1 MPRSAR
7 IDAPGALH
15 HIICRGIERRKIFLD
30 DSDRNEFIDRLS
42 TIVNETSTPVY
53 AWALI
58 PNHFHLL
65 LRTGKVPI
73 SIVMRRLLTGYAL
86 FFNGR
91 HRRSGRLFQNR
102 YKSILCQEQTYLLEL
117 VRYIHLNPLRA
128 GIIQDLK
135 ALDKYSYS
143 GHSHLMGKKPNQ
155 WQDANKVLGL
165 FGTRKGAAKTKYRK
179 FIEAGALDGRR
190 PEFTGGGLIR
200 SSGGWGVLKTMR
212 KMKQHLK
219 GDERILGDSDF
230 VESVL
235 RQAQED
241 FEHHYRLIASGYTL
255 DTIIDRVADIFEL
268 TPKLIISSS
277 KEPTRVRARSVAA
290 YWAVNH
296 LQMQGTEVGRSLSLT
311 QSAVSRAVRRG
322 EQIADEMGITLLDKT
337 NA

>member
-1 MPRSAR
+1 MPRSSR

-58 PNHFHLL
+58 PNHLHILF
-65 LRTGKVPI
+65 RTGKVPV
-73 SIVMRRLLTGYAL
+73 STVMRRLLTGYAL
-86 FFNGR
+86 FFNSR

-102 YKSILCQEQTYLLEL
+102 YKSILCQEQAYLLEL
-117 VRYIHLNPLRA
+117 VRYIHLNPVRA
-128 GIIQDLK
+128 GIVPDLK
-135 ALDKYSYS
+135 ALDKYPYS

-155 WQDANKVLGL
+155 WQEANKVLGL
-165 FGTRKGAAKTKYRK
+165 FATRKGAARTKYRK
-179 FIEAGALDGRR
+179 FIEAGELDGRR
-190 PEFTGGGLIR
+190 PELTGGGLIR

-212 KMKQHLK
+212 QMKQHLK

-235 RQAQED
+235 QRAQED
-241 FEHHYRLIASGYTL
+241 LAPHYRLIANGYTL
-255 DTIIDRVADIFEL
+255 DTIIDRVSDIFEL
-268 TPKLIISSS
+268 APKLIISSS
-277 KEPTRVRARSVAA
+277 KEPKRVRARSVAA
-290 YWAVNH
+290 YWAVKH
-296 LQMQGTEVGRSLSLT
+296 LRMQGTEVGRSLSLT

-322 EQIADEMGITLLDKT
+322 EQIADEMAITLFG
-337 NA
+337 

>member
-1 MPRSAR
+1 MPRSSR

-30 DSDRNEFIDRLS
+30 DSDRNEFIERLS

-58 PNHFHLL
+58 PNHFHVL
-65 LRTGKVPI
+65 LRTGKVPVTT
-73 SIVMRRLLTGYAL
+73 VMRRLLTGYAV
-86 FFNGR
+86 FFNNR

-117 VRYIHLNPLRA
+117 VRYIHLNPVRA
-128 GIIQDLK
+128 GIVPDLK
-135 ALDKYSYS
+135 SLDKYPYS
-143 GHSHLMGKKPNQ
+143 GHSHLMGKKLNQ
-155 WQDANKVLGL
+155 WQEANKVLGL
-165 FGTRKGAAKTKYRK
+165 FGARKGVARTKFRE

-190 PEFTGGGLIR
+190 PELTGGGLIR

-235 RQAQED
+235 QHAHEELNHRYQV
-241 FEHHYRLIASGYTL
+241 IAKGYSI
-255 DTIIDRVADIFEL
+255 DTIINRVADIFKL

-290 YWAVNH
+290 YWAVKH
-296 LQMQGTEVGRSLSLT
+296 LQMQGTEVGRSLNLT

-322 EQIADEMGITLLDKT
+322 EQIADEMALTLLD
-337 NA
+337 